1 MEDSVVLV
9 RVSVGEV
16 QCTVCMG
23 VYRVPCTLPC
33 GHTCC
38 LSCIERWWGTKPNN
52 CPLCQ
57 TTFPTPP
64 QLSKNIVLSGL
75 LEALQSQDPRS
86 HENCP
91 QCTGPGATSLCLPCM
106 APLCGEHRILHRDQP
121 GSSLQRHLLV
131 TLRTT
136 SWPCRGHPR
145 GLQYFCIEHSA
156 ALCPDC
162 VLQHQDC
169 RRESLLDLYKR
180 NKERLEKR
188 ICDLEENISSK
199 EAMITNQKDGYRE
212 AQILICD
219 IKDSLTRDFRE
230 MRDYLE
236 KQERASFWRMQQ
248 EQEAAQ
254 KATSQEVQI
263 FMAEIDRMRKEKVEL
278 QECIQNDWMGVLKHS
293 GWEGSAT
300 PSSSPKKRYSFD
312 ENRLVDTTDA
322 ISKMKKTLMS
332 HPLLEQA
339 PCPPKQV
346 FEESLVSQTPPGP
359 GVQTPITE
367 LPGRSPN
374 SLLQWATH
382 LSFDPQ
388 TVNSRLALSE
398 DLKTVRV
405 TNKNNPYEKS
415 ARRFVTSQV
424 LCSPGFS
431 SGCHYW
437 EFSMKDSEG
446 WGVGAAAAEMGRD
459 GKLGRNDLSWCV
471 EWSKDQL
478 CVWHNNQDIHVFL
491 PRPLNVGVLLDFQ
504 EKELKFYS
512 ISEDNQILIHCYR
525 LQIQSPAVQIFPTVW
540 LYGLKAGNSLTIRDL
555 QSTGM

>member
-1 MEDSVVLV
+1 MEESAVSV

-23 VYRVPCTLPC
+23 VFRVPCTLPC

-57 TTFPTPP
+57 TTFPSPP

-75 LEALQSQDPRS
+75 LEALQAQDPRGP
-86 HENCP
+86 HDTCP
-91 QCTGPGATSLCLPCM
+91 QCTGPGATALCLPCM
-106 APLCGEHRILHRDQP
+106 VPLCGEHRILHP
-121 GSSLQRHLLV
+121 ASSSQRHLLV
-131 TLRTT
+131 TPSTAP
-136 SWPCRGHPR
+136 WACRGHPR
-145 GLQYFCIEHSA
+145 GLQYFCVEHGA
-156 ALCPDC
+156 ALCPEC
-162 VLQHQDC
+162 ELQHPAC
-169 RRESLLDLYKR
+169 RRESLLERYRR
-180 NKERLEKR
+180 NRERLEKR
-188 ICDLEENISSK
+188 ISDLEEKIGSK

-236 KQERASFWRMQQ
+236 KQERASFWRMQ
-248 EQEAAQ
+248 EEKDAAQ
-254 KATSQEVQI
+254 RATSQEVQI
-263 FMAEIDRMRKEKVEL
+263 FMAEIDRMRKEKAEL
-278 QECIQNDWMGVLKHS
+278 QECIENDWMGVLKHS
-293 GWEGSAT
+293 GWEGSGT
-300 PSSSPKKRYSFD
+300 PSSSSPKKRYAFD

-322 ISKMKKTLMS
+322 ISRMKKSLMS
-332 HPLLEQA
+332 HPLLEQV

-346 FEESLVSQTPPGP
+346 FEESPISQTSPG

-367 LPGRSPN
+367 LPEKSPN
-374 SLLQWATH
+374 NLLQWATR

-398 DLKTVRV
+398 DLKTVKV
-405 TNKNNPYEKS
+405 TTKNVVYEKS
-415 ARRFVTSQV
+415 DRRFVTSQV

-437 EFSMKDSEG
+437 ELSMKDSGG
-446 WGVGAAAAEMGRD
+446 WGVGAAAAGMGRD
-459 GKLGRNDLSWCV
+459 GKLGRNHLSWCV

-478 CVWHNNQDIHVFL
+478 SVWHNNQDLPVAL
-491 PRPLNVGVLLDFQ
+491 PRPINVGVLLDCQ

-512 ISEDNQILIHCYR
+512 VSEEKQILIHCYR
-525 LQIQSPAVQIFPTVW
+525 IQIQSRIFPAVW

>member
-1 MEDSVVLV
+1 M
-9 RVSVGEV
+9 
-16 QCTVCMG
+16 
-23 VYRVPCTLPC
+23 
-33 GHTCC
+33 
-38 LSCIERWWGTKPNN
+38 
-52 CPLCQ
+52 
-57 TTFPTPP
+57 
-64 QLSKNIVLSGL
+64 
-75 LEALQSQDPRS
+75 
-86 HENCP
+86 
-91 QCTGPGATSLCLPCM
+91 
-106 APLCGEHRILHRDQP
+106 
-121 GSSLQRHLLV
+121 
-131 TLRTT
+131 
-136 SWPCRGHPR
+136 
-145 GLQYFCIEHSA
+145 
-156 ALCPDC
+156 
-162 VLQHQDC
+162 
-169 RRESLLDLYKR
+169 
-180 NKERLEKR
+180 EKR

-263 FMAEIDRMRKEKVEL
+263 FMAEIDRMRKKKVEL

-293 GWEGSAT
+293 GWEGSVT

-332 HPLLEQA
+332 QPLLEQA